1 MPIKTHPPPLANA
14 RGIIE
19 SGEAGSPFKDEE
31 IQQYRLLYVSLKGC
45 LDSKGLEAMV

>member
-1 MPIKTHPPPLANA
+1 MPIKTRTSPLANA

-19 SGEAGSPFKDEE
+19 SGGAGSPFKDEE

-45 LDSKGLEAMV
+45 LDPKD